1 MNTKNKIKIYIIPIL
16 CIGLLVAFKADVVI
30 FFLLLWFEVVY
41 DCYFLKI
48 NFQRRQKKIEKITK
62 TLQVLFRKV
71 FDVIT
76 DP

>member
-1 MNTKNKIKIYIIPIL
+1 MTVN
-16 CIGLLVAFKADVVI
+16 
-30 FFLLLWFEVVY
+30 
-41 DCYFLKI
+41 FLKI
-48 NFQRRQKKIEKITK
+48 NFQQAAKKKIEKITK

>member
-1 MNTKNKIKIYIIPIL
+1 MEPIT
-16 CIGLLVAFKADVVI
+16 AATSRDPWRNERRFKADGVI